1 MPSRFHEASCT
12 SWTHVVATRQGSLGG
27 INREHLLVTHWT
39 LWKSRSIETCQRDSF
54 ENTRL
59 TRHLFGIVVVAKK
72 VHFACRTE
80 THAPDDKKHFTSE
93 FIRRTLKISYCTW
106 PLRRPRI
113 VLDRVSVPHCIRD
126 DFESNSLRIGIV
138 HGWSASQNFN
148 GRSKAPDLLEAPDPR
163 SKAPD
168 FSTAE
173 ARLLLTLGL
182 AEDDSQKHQ
191 ECDQCQCV

>member
-12 SWTHVVATRQGSLGG
+12 PWAHVVATRQGSLGG

-59 TRHLFGIVVVAKK
+59 TRHLFGIVVMAKEMY
-72 VHFACRTE
+72 FACRTE
-80 THAPDDKKHFTSE
+80 THAPDYKKHFTSE

-126 DFESNSLRIGIV
+126 YFESNSLRIGIV
-138 HGWSASQNFN
+138 HGWSASQNFK
-148 GRSKAPDLLEAPDPR
+148 GVWTQGFRSPAH
-163 SKAPD
+163 
-168 FSTAE
+168 T
-173 ARLLLTLGL
+173 RLLLALGGV
-182 AEDDSQKHQ
+182 DNDRSQKHQ
-191 ECDQCQCV
+191 ECNECQYA